1 MKDQV
6 KDIRVSIYTKDN
18 KKRIEY
24 KGLTG
29 LITYLRDYYKK
40 GFKISIILE
49 EKTK

>member
-1 MKDQV
+1 MKEQV
-6 KDIRVSIYTKDN
+6 KDIKISIYTKDN
-18 KKRIEY
+18 RKRIEY

-49 EKTK
+49 EKN